1 MTIKF
6 KPIQTTVE
14 VIIESEHLEEPCT
27 IVMKKPSHI
36 DVRFQYSKMQL
47 QLQQTLKESGLTTED
62 FSNKD
67 LSVNKITLL
76 EEILKAQVEMVKV
89 LSIGLSSEDIE
100 GLTTIGVIPQIIEK
114 YNNLLVEDV
123 KIDAEKKS

>member
-36 DVRFQYSKMQL
+36 DVRFQYPKMQL

-89 LSIGLSSEDIE
+89 LSVGLSSEDIE